1 MDCLGPKGKR
11 NGLMKAWLTGA
22 KSVHKEGESED
33 SDSDGSSRQEA
44 KGGRGDGK
52 DDS

>member
-1 MDCLGPKGKR
+1 VDCLGPKGKR
-11 NGLMKAWLTGA
+11 NLLMKAWLTGA
-22 KSVHKEGESED
+22 RSVHKGDDSSE
-33 SDSDGSSRQEA
+33 SDSDESSRQEA

>member
-1 MDCLGPKGKR
+1 VDCLGPKGKR
-11 NGLMKAWLTGA
+11 NLLMKAWLTGA
-22 KSVHKEGESED
+22 KSVHKDDSSD
-33 SDSDGSSRQEA
+33 SDSDESSRQEA